1 MSIEPEDPLL
11 QRLRAGDREAVG
23 PWLESRRGALLAYIE
38 RRLGGALRRKIEPD
52 DLVQDVNA
60 EAIRSVAQIDLSQR
74 DPFGWLCQIAERRIV
89 DAHRK
94 FFGSQKRNASREM
107 GLNSGEG
114 SQGGGL
120 VDLLIASMTTA
131 SQAFSRDQRQIRL
144 LAAMES
150 LPEDQ
155 RTALRMRYLEGL
167 PSKQIAETLNKTDG
181 AVRVMLTRALAKLQ
195 QELGE

>member
-1 MSIEPEDPLL
+1 MTTDSEDPLL
-11 QRLRAGDREAVG
+11 ERLRAGDRDAVG
-23 PWLESRRGALLAYIE
+23 PWLEARRGALAAYIE
-38 RRLGGALRRKIEPD
+38 RPLGGALRRKIEPD
-52 DLVQDVNA
+52 DLIQDVHA
-60 EAIRSVAQIDLSQR
+60 EAIRSVAQIDLAHR

-94 FFGSQKRNASREM
+94 FFGSQKRNANRELA
-107 GLNSGEG
+107 LNAGEG

-144 LAAMES
+144 LAALET
-150 LPEDQ
+150 LPEEQ
-155 RTALRMRYLEGL
+155 RTALRMRYIEGL
-167 PSKQIAETLNKTDG
+167 PSKQIAEALQKTDG